1 MEEICHVSSAK
12 ATEPLNTSPSP
23 MTTCVELTM
32 PSASEGPKVKNSG
45 QIPIKDNKT
54 KVIYSI

>member
-1 MEEICHVSSAK
+1 MSSAK

-54 KVIYSI
+54 KVICSI